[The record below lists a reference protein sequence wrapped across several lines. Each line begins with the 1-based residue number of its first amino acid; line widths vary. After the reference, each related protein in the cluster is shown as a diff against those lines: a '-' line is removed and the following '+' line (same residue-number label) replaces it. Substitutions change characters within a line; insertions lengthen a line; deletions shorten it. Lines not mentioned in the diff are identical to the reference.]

1 VRAQLLAKLG
11 SLNVSAEALSATNF
25 DLPGVRATSVR
36 EARLS
41 LDAPIH
47 IGRAIIPA
55 HTDIHY
61 ADHPDGTA
69 QLDAAARLAA
79 QIGRFNL
86 AADVRYTQQ
95 YLAKGPAP
103 PPNVIAGLIGTG
115 RIGPVRIRGS
125 TTFEVSPESR
135 FRTTEL
141 TGYWSAS
148 DNAVWEGT
156 LAYDGPQHRARMR
169 ISHIR
174 RFSGLALAVTGEA
187 ATDGS
192 LAIGFNLNF
201 SLDPGHGFTLSR
213 ERLASGGSVRAKV
226 YRDLNDNGVADPGEP
241 FEKGALVTAGHAVAE
256 KPTDKRGL
264 VTIAGLQTFTPITV
278 GIDGTSL
285 SDPMLA
291 PKKALQ
297 VVVPRPGVPA
307 EVEIGLVGAGDVEG
321 ALVKSGGL
329 GFEGLDLELVD
340 AAGAVVATARTD
352 YDGYFLFDRV
362 PYGKYRIRIAG
373 PSAEA
378 ARVQPDLGL
387 EVTVTDQQPVART
400 GTTEVDR
407 KPQIASAK

>member
-1 VRAQLLAKLG
+1 
-11 SLNVSAEALSATNF
+11 
-25 DLPGVRATSVR
+25 
-36 EARLS
+36 
-41 LDAPIH
+41 
-47 IGRAIIPA
+47 
-55 HTDIHY
+55 
-61 ADHPDGTA
+61 
-69 QLDAAARLAA
+69 
-79 QIGRFNL
+79 
-86 AADVRYTQQ
+86 
-95 YLAKGPAP
+95 
-103 PPNVIAGLIGTG
+103 
-115 RIGPVRIRGS
+115 
-125 TTFEVSPESR
+125 
-135 FRTTEL
+135 
-141 TGYWSAS
+141 
-148 DNAVWEGT
+148 
-156 LAYDGPQHRARMR
+156 MR

-192 LAIGFNLNF
+192 LAIGLNLNF

-213 ERLASGGSVRAKV
+213 ERLASGGSVRARV

-340 AAGAVVATARTD
+340 SAGAVVATARTD

-387 EVTVTDQQPVART
+387 EVTVTDEQPVART